1 MATTADGELLLQLL
15 QELRE
20 LRLEMR
26 SSFQRLEKRMDGIEG
41 RLGLLDQ
48 RVGSLELLF
57 GSLDHRVG
65 SLEVMV
71 THLHWTTTSGA

>member
-1 MATTADGELLLQLL
+1 MAMADGELMLQLL
-15 QELRE
+15 QEFRDF
-20 LRLEMR
+20 RLETR
-26 SSFQRLEKRMDGIEG
+26 SSFQRLERRLDALEG

-57 GSLDHRVG
+57 NSLDHRVG

-71 THLHWTTTSGA
+71 THLHWTTTRGA

>member
-15 QELRE
+15 QELRDF
-20 LRLEMR
+20 RLEMR
-26 SSFQRLEKRMDGIEG
+26 SSIQRLERRMDGLEG

-71 THLHWTTTSGA
+71 THLHWTTSSGA